1 MVGDKSIKLEVG
13 RFAEQAEAAVLASCG
28 GTVVHATIGLGGE
41 SSLDYF
47 PLSVDYAEKLYAGG
61 RIKGSRW
68 VKREGRPT
76 DGAILA
82 GRVIDRS
89 IRPLFAEGLKRE
101 VQVITTV
108 LSVDHVNSPDMLALL
123 AAAAAIEISSIPFDG
138 PLAGLRV
145 GYLAEE
151 DRFVF
156 NPTFEEQ
163 AKSQLDLILSGTKDA
178 IVMVEAGANEVT
190 EAVMLRA
197 FADGHRVIAQL
208 AEEIAQMRAD
218 VGKAKFEF
226 TPPQFDQKIMDLL
239 SSRFA
244 AEFKEAV
251 HLRATLAKDDGLKA
265 IIATLIEEDE
275 TLRLRPLAEMLNKL
289 VKKEARR
296 GTIEEGIRP
305 DGRQTDEIREI
316 TCEIDVLP
324 LTHGSAV
331 FKRGSTQ
338 VLSVTTLGSPALAQ
352 LIEDMEGE
360 HERRYIHHYNMPPYA
375 SGEAGRFGAPK
386 RREIGHGALAERA
399 LMPVIPDQEKF
410 PYTIQVVSEVMS
422 SNGSTSQGSVCGST
436 LSLMAAGVPI
446 RKPVSGIAM
455 GLLKEGERHI
465 VLSDIQ
471 GLEDFTGDM
480 DFKVAGTK
488 DGITAMQMDIKIK
501 GIPMEVMT
509 QALEQARVG
518 RLHIMD
524 KMLAVIAEPRPEL
537 APNAPKV
544 ECVMIPVSRIG
555 ELIGPG
561 GKVIKAI
568 KERTGADIDVE
579 DSGMVSVSSADSSAI
594 KETIKIIQ
602 DLMLE
607 IVPGMEFDGKVV
619 RIEDYGAFVELVPGQ
634 TGLAHVSMM
643 APGYVKDP
651 REIVNL
657 DDVVHVRV
665 ADVEGDRIRLTF
677 LTPEQEAEAA
687 ASRPPREPR
696 EGGDRGGR
704 SFGGR
709 GGDRGGDRGGRR
721 FGGRDDRGGRGGDR
735 GGDRGGRRF

>member
-13 RFAEQAEAAVLASCG
+13 RFSEQAEAAVLATCG

-101 VQVITTV
+101 VQVITTI
-108 LSVDHVNSPDMLALL
+108 LSVDHQNNPDMLALL
-123 AAAAAIEISSIPFDG
+123 ATAAAIEISSIPFDG

-145 GYLAEE
+145 GYFADE

-163 AKSQLDLILSGTKDA
+163 DKSQLDLILAGTKDA
-178 IVMVEAGANEVT
+178 VVMVEAGANEVT

-197 FADGHRVIAQL
+197 FAEGHQVIAQL
-208 AEEIAQMRAD
+208 ADEIVQMRNEI
-218 VGKAKFEF
+218 GKPKFEF
-226 TPPQFDQKIMDLL
+226 NPPQFDQTLMETLA
-239 SSRFA
+239 SRFA
-244 AEFKEAV
+244 AEIKEAV

-265 IIATLIEEDE
+265 IIATLIAEDE
-275 TLRLRPLAEMLNKL
+275 TLRLQPLGEMLNKL

-296 GTIEEGIRP
+296 GTLEEGIRP
-305 DGRQTDEIREI
+305 DGRKTDEIREI

-324 LTHGSAV
+324 MTHGSAV

-338 VLSVTTLGSPALAQ
+338 VLSVTTLASPALAQ

-399 LMPVIPDQEKF
+399 LLPVIPEQEKF

-436 LSLMAAGVPI
+436 LALMAAGVPI

-455 GLLKEGERHI
+455 GLLKQGDQHV

-518 RLHIMD
+518 RLFIMD
-524 KMLAVIAEPRPEL
+524 KMLAAIAEPRPEL
-537 APNAPKV
+537 S
-544 ECVMIPVSRIG
+544 PVR
-555 ELIGPG
+555 PQG
-561 GKVIKAI
+561 GK
-568 KERTGADIDVE
+568 RH
-579 DSGMVSVSSADSSAI
+579 DSG
-594 KETIKIIQ
+594 
-602 DLMLE
+602 
-607 IVPGMEFDGKVV
+607 
-619 RIEDYGAFVELVPGQ
+619 
-634 TGLAHVSMM
+634 
-643 APGYVKDP
+643 
-651 REIVNL
+651 
-657 DDVVHVRV
+657 
-665 ADVEGDRIRLTF
+665 
-677 LTPEQEAEAA
+677 
-687 ASRPPREPR
+687 
-696 EGGDRGGR
+696 
-704 SFGGR
+704 
-709 GGDRGGDRGGRR
+709 
-721 FGGRDDRGGRGGDR
+721 
-735 GGDRGGRRF
+735 